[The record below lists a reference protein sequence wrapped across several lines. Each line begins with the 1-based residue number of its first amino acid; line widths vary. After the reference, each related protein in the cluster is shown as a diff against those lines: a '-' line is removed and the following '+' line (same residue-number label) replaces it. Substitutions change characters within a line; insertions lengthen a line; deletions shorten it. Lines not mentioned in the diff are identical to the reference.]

1 MHKLLDKASDDNMS
15 NDGVTPV
22 TVEPLQLQHNRA
34 AHETNSSI
42 NEEREIKSVEE
53 LKHETKFQKRNLS
66 LKFEDV
72 DMEVSSDADLTTISD
87 ELPVS
92 EMALAKSD
100 ASIGSIVKNTSECLI
115 IVLNKPNFH
124 LLMENVNNFMT
135 FSGTFFLTA
144 SGLFDFDLTFVA
156 ETILFII
163 LALVV
168 TFVFLNPI
176 SKQLDDRADFIN
188 FNLRKS
194 TILLTFGYEKLSECV
209 GLLTSEVT
217 EMNRQIK
224 LTKSYTNSNFEEEVL
239 LVQKKNSLLLSKL
252 KGDLSIKSAYL
263 FSNVTGE
270 LITLTNSFF
279 TKKFQS

>member
-1 MHKLLDKASDDNMS
+1 
-15 NDGVTPV
+15 
-22 TVEPLQLQHNRA
+22 
-34 AHETNSSI
+34 
-42 NEEREIKSVEE
+42 
-53 LKHETKFQKRNLS
+53 
-66 LKFEDV
+66 
-72 DMEVSSDADLTTISD
+72 
-87 ELPVS
+87 
-92 EMALAKSD
+92 
-100 ASIGSIVKNTSECLI
+100 
-115 IVLNKPNFH
+115 
-124 LLMENVNNFMT
+124 MT

-156 ETILFII
+156 ETVLFII

-239 LVQKKNSLLLSKL
+239 SVQKKNSLLLSKL

-270 LITLTNSFF
+270 LINLTNSFF

>member
-1 MHKLLDKASDDNMS
+1 
-15 NDGVTPV
+15 
-22 TVEPLQLQHNRA
+22 
-34 AHETNSSI
+34 
-42 NEEREIKSVEE
+42 
-53 LKHETKFQKRNLS
+53 
-66 LKFEDV
+66 
-72 DMEVSSDADLTTISD
+72 
-87 ELPVS
+87 
-92 EMALAKSD
+92 
-100 ASIGSIVKNTSECLI
+100 
-115 IVLNKPNFH
+115 
-124 LLMENVNNFMT
+124 MT

-176 SKQLDDRADFIN
+176 SKQLDERADFIN

-263 FSNVTGE
+263 FSNVTSE

>member
-1 MHKLLDKASDDNMS
+1 M
-15 NDGVTPV
+15 
-22 TVEPLQLQHNRA
+22 Q
-34 AHETNSSI
+34 
-42 NEEREIKSVEE
+42 
-53 LKHETKFQKRNLS
+53 
-66 LKFEDV
+66 
-72 DMEVSSDADLTTISD
+72 
-87 ELPVS
+87 
-92 EMALAKSD
+92 
-100 ASIGSIVKNTSECLI
+100 
-115 IVLNKPNFH
+115 
-124 LLMENVNNFMT
+124 NVNNFMT

-168 TFVFLNPI
+168 TFIFLNPI
-176 SKQLDDRADFIN
+176 SKQLDERADFIN

-263 FSNVTGE
+263 FSNVTSE

>member
-1 MHKLLDKASDDNMS
+1 
-15 NDGVTPV
+15 
-22 TVEPLQLQHNRA
+22 
-34 AHETNSSI
+34 
-42 NEEREIKSVEE
+42 
-53 LKHETKFQKRNLS
+53 
-66 LKFEDV
+66 
-72 DMEVSSDADLTTISD
+72 
-87 ELPVS
+87 
-92 EMALAKSD
+92 
-100 ASIGSIVKNTSECLI
+100 
-115 IVLNKPNFH
+115 
-124 LLMENVNNFMT
+124 MENVTNFMT

-156 ETILFII
+156 ETILFIL

-239 LVQKKNSLLLSKL
+239 SVQKQNSLLLSKL
-252 KGDLSIKSAYL
+252 KGDLSIRSAYL
-263 FSNVTGE
+263 FSNVTSE
-270 LITLTNSFF
+270 LIALTNNFF

>member
-1 MHKLLDKASDDNMS
+1 
-15 NDGVTPV
+15 
-22 TVEPLQLQHNRA
+22 
-34 AHETNSSI
+34 
-42 NEEREIKSVEE
+42 
-53 LKHETKFQKRNLS
+53 
-66 LKFEDV
+66 
-72 DMEVSSDADLTTISD
+72 
-87 ELPVS
+87 
-92 EMALAKSD
+92 
-100 ASIGSIVKNTSECLI
+100 
-115 IVLNKPNFH
+115 
-124 LLMENVNNFMT
+124 MT

-176 SKQLDDRADFIN
+176 SKQLDERADFIN

-263 FSNVTGE
+263 FSNVTSE
-270 LITLTNSFF
+270 LTTLTNTFF